1 MSNRCWPLRL
11 RANCFAVWLCLFA
24 LLAGESIRRPLGL
37 PVLQAAEIDTA
48 QPGGEELASS
58 DRPRDAQEKDR
69 QKQVA
74 IAGLMLL
81 GVVALVLV
89 ILIAMAMW
97 WAHRFRRQVGR
108 PLPKQHPGDPLWYL
122 RKGSADDSSAS
133 PESETDN
140 ENSNG

>member
-1 MSNRCWPLRL
+1 MLLS
-11 RANCFAVWLCLFA
+11 LFA
-24 LLAGESIRRPLGL
+24 LLIGTSDTMAQGTRT
-37 PVLQAAEIDTA
+37 VHAAEIDTA
-48 QPGGEELASS
+48 QPEEGDLLPAQ
-58 DRPRDAQEKDR
+58 PTNDAQEKER

-97 WAHRFRRQVGR
+97 WAQRFRRQVGR

-122 RKGSADDSSAS
+122 RKGSIGDSSAS
-133 PESETDN
+133 PDSVTDN